1 MHCTF
6 LPHSLTQLTVSLQL
20 DTLKTAAPVL
30 QFSISGAINDFRSE
44 SGSVD
49 PRDVLLLLVLLL
61 LLG

>member
-1 MHCTF
+1 MHRTF

-20 DTLKTAAPVL
+20 DTLITAAPVL

-49 PRDVLLLLVLLL
+49 PRDVLLLL